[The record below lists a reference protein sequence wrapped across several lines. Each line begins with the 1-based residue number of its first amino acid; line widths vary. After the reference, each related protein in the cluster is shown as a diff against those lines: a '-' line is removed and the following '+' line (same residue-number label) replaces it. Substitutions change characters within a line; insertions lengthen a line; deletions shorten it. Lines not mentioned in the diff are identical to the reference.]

1 MRNEILRVT
10 KIFLRPLCPKAPN
23 TRYQPVATNSSAN
36 VLRSSAKCSL
46 RRYNNT
52 VIALSENEERL
63 VEALRTLPPAAADNL
78 ITWATQLS
86 DLAKGGAIEWSDT
99 WTDEDLADLRRA
111 SLANF
116 DAHESGNG

>member
-1 MRNEILRVT
+1 
-10 KIFLRPLCPKAPN
+10 
-23 TRYQPVATNSSAN
+23 
-36 VLRSSAKCSL
+36 
-46 RRYNNT
+46 
-52 VIALSENEERL
+52 VITLSESEERL
-63 VEALRTLPPAAADNL
+63 VEALRTLPPAASDAV